1 MQPSSLCDDSRPP
14 STQIFREFG
23 DEPESHVV
31 AQAILEWRGTG
42 VRRRKI
48 LSTLELRFVIDNAIT
63 CTFHAP
69 LVLIIIACSNTLRP
83 HHTAHAVARGKQDV
97 PRTAANSTKNDYK
110 GFWRKDKRARW
121 NSRTRREKEVG
132 RGNSKQPYASV
143 SMSALLTASSPPP
156 LSPPSCAAWHR
167 ASQSTLPS
175 LPGASKPFAWLSTQS
190 ATTSRSSSPTCLT
203 TSPLVADLVC
213 SSTTATVVAPPAH
226 AEKRLMLACVH
237 VSAFTQCR
245 LPSTLWRTPQSWR

>member
-1 MQPSSLCDDSRPP
+1 M
-14 STQIFREFG
+14 
-23 DEPESHVV
+23 V

-69 LVLIIIACSNTLRP
+69 LVLIIACSHTLRP
-83 HHTAHAVARGKQDV
+83 RHTAHAVARGKQDV

-132 RGNSKQPYASV
+132 RGTSKQPDASV

-156 LSPPSCAAWHR
+156 LLPPSCAAWHR

-226 AEKRLMLACVH
+226 TDKGSRSH
-237 VSAFTQCR
+237 VCMFLLTQCR